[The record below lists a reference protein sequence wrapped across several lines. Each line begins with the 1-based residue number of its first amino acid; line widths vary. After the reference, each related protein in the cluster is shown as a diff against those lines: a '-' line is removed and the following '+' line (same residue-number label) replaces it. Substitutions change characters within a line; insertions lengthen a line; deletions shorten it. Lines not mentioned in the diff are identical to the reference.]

1 MKTRILIFILF
12 FITSYFS
19 FSGNVDSLKQLLDN
33 AEGQSKIEILN
44 SLAATYD
51 NINPVERNQYAQI
64 SYELALT
71 SGNDSLIAIGLK
83 NLAIGKYYLNELDS
97 TTYYF
102 QAALEQ
108 YKQNQDTLGISIC
121 LGNLGMLFQR
131 NLQYDMAIDYMIE
144 AKKYKESEKD
154 SVGLINI
161 IYNLVSLYYD
171 LQDTYKALEYTK
183 LVDYLNSTVET
194 LPKDYKPDVWIN
206 YGAIYLR
213 FAQQQLKPSYF
224 ENIES
229 TFLKNKT
236 YSLNDSALYFI
247 DLSEFYYKKALKH
260 YKDIGNE
267 SKVATIMKGI
277 GNLNMTMQDFD
288 KSYSAYN
295 HALQYYNKIGD
306 RREVA
311 RIYINIAYANAL
323 ENNFNNSLAFYQ
335 KADSLA
341 SEFGFIDVSIRANEA
356 LYKYYLLQKEDTKAL
371 FYLEKFSLLKDSI
384 NTLTVD
390 QQLTKLRAQE
400 TIKSK
405 NYKIQ
410 LLEKDKEVLAR
421 ERIILVI
428 SVSIILV
435 LAILF
440 YARFRFKSKTSKL
453 FEAKNRELE
462 QLNEELKHSQ
472 ELLTEINNAK
482 DKMFAIIAHDLRNPI
497 GSLRQTAE
505 LMYDEFDNLSDE
517 DKKEF
522 AEGIKDSSSKVYNL
536 MENLL
541 TWSRSQRGKI
551 ECHPTETNLFRLVEN
566 TKDNLL
572 HQAQIK
578 SISIHNLTKPEAEP
592 VIDPQLTSTILR
604 NLLSNAIKFS
614 DLNKSITIDCK
625 KDAKFIE
632 IAVRDQGVG
641 MNASQIEKLFNL
653 DSSNSTKGTNGEE
666 GTGLGLLLCK
676 EFAELQKGSLSVES
690 KVGVGTTFIVKLPLN
705 PDNI

>member
-1 MKTRILIFILF
+1 MKTRILIFIFF

-19 FSGNVDSLKQLLDN
+19 FSENVDSLKQLLDN
-33 AEGQSKIEILN
+33 TEGQSKIEILN

-64 SYELALT
+64 SYELALA
-71 SGNDSLIAIGLK
+71 SGNDSLIAVGLK
-83 NLAIGKYYLNELDS
+83 NLAIGKYYLNEFDS

-108 YKQNQDTLGISIC
+108 YKANQDTLGISIC

-131 NLQYDMAIDYMIE
+131 NLQYDLAIDYMIE

-194 LPKDYKPDVWIN
+194 LPKDYQPDVWIN

-213 FAQQQLKPSYF
+213 LAQQQLKPSYF
-224 ENIES
+224 ENLES
-229 TFLKNKT
+229 TFLKNKP
-236 YSLNDSALYFI
+236 YSLNDSALYYI
-247 DLSEFYYKKALKH
+247 KLSESYYKNALKH
-260 YKDIGNE
+260 FKDIGNE
-267 SKVATIMKGI
+267 SKIATIMKGI

-288 KSYSAYN
+288 KSFAAYN
-295 HALQYYNKIGD
+295 HALQYFSKIKNQ
-306 RREVA
+306 REVA
-311 RIYINIAYANAL
+311 RIYINIAYAYAL
-323 ENNFNNSLAFYQ
+323 ANNFDNSVVFYQ
-335 KADSLA
+335 KADSIA
-341 SEFGFIDVSIRANEA
+341 SEFGYLDVSIRANEA
-356 LYKYYLLQKEDTKAL
+356 LYRYNLLQKQDAKAL
-371 FYLEKFSLLKDSI
+371 IYLEKFSLLKDSI

-410 LLEKDKEVLAR
+410 LLEKDKEVFAR
-421 ERIILVI
+421 ERIILII

-462 QLNEELKHSQ
+462 QLNEDLKHSQ

-551 ECHPTETNLFRLVEN
+551 ECNPTETNLFRLVEN

-578 SISIHNLTKPEAEP
+578 NINIHNLTKPEAEP

-614 DLNKSITIDCK
+614 DFNQSITIDCK

-705 PDNI
+705 PENI